1 MPSLHDK
8 IYARSPLPVQ
18 NWLISLYGLK
28 LYRERYGPYYDK
40 ELKKLRRQ
48 RLVDPDAAQLNRLN
62 RFLHFCLRHNRYYR
76 NLFKRHDI
84 ELPLKH
90 LEELQRIPV
99 LEKETLRTNPDIFS
113 DIKAPIIGSTGGT
126 TGTALQV
133 RFTIEDYQARMAH
146 LDYFKEQHGFTRGM
160 KRASFT
166 DRMICPRDQEEPIYW
181 RYNAPMKQMLYSV
194 VHFHERTIP
203 DYVDSLNT
211 FRPDA
216 LDGSPSAMIEVAK
229 YLKET
234 DTRLTFK
241 PIAIFPTSETL
252 SPWGRALL
260 TEIFQAPVYD
270 QYASSEGAPLVTE
283 CKHGRMHLHPET
295 GIIEPGENGEILVT
309 SFTTHGT
316 PLVRYRIG
324 DRMTL
329 SDETCPCGHSGTV
342 ISSIDGRQMNYVETP
357 EGYKVFEGDLTATVA
372 VLPNSVLQVQVVQ
385 HEVDQIEM
393 LYVKDEERFEDE
405 HETILKQ
412 EVERL
417 FTPNMRIRLKNVP
430 AIKKEPN
437 GKIRVVKR
445 LHV

>member
-1 MPSLHDK
+1 MMSLQDK
-8 IYARSPLPVQ
+8 IYANSPLPVQ

-28 LYRERYGPYYDK
+28 LYHERYGPYYEK
-40 ELKKLRRQ
+40 ELTKLRSR
-48 RLVDPDAAQLNRLN
+48 RLVDPQTAQLNQLN
-62 RFLHFCLRHNRYYR
+62 RFLQFCQTHNSYYR
-76 NLFKRHDI
+76 DLFDRHHVK
-84 ELPLKH
+84 LPL
-90 LEELQRIPV
+90 LQLSDLKQIPV
-99 LEKETLRTNPDIFS
+99 LEKETLRTEPTIFS
-113 DIKAPIIGSTGGT
+113 DVKAPIVGCTGGT

-133 RFTIEDYQARMAH
+133 RFTVEDYQARMAH
-146 LDYFKEQHGFTRGM
+146 LDYFKEQHGFTKGM

-166 DRMICPRDQEEPIYW
+166 DRMICPRGQEEPVYW

-194 VHFHERTIP
+194 VHFHPKTIP
-203 DYVDSLNT
+203 AYVESLND
-211 FRPDA
+211 FQPDA

-229 YLKET
+229 YLKDT
-234 DTRLTFK
+234 DKRLTFQ
-241 PIAIFPTSETL
+241 PIATFPTSETL

-260 TEIFQAPVYD
+260 EEVFDAPVYD

-283 CKHGRMHLHPET
+283 CRHGRMHLHPET
-295 GIIEPGENGEILVT
+295 GIIEAGEDGEVLVT

-329 SDETCPCGHSGTV
+329 SDETCPCGQTGTV

-372 VLPNSVLQVQVVQ
+372 VLPNSVLQVQVLQ
-385 HEVDQIEM
+385 HEINQIEM
-393 LYVKDEERFEDE
+393 LYVKDQDRFENE
-405 HETILKQ
+405 HEMILKR

-417 FTPNMRIRLKNVP
+417 FTTNMRIRLKNVP